1 VSGRRWAIQF
11 VCLAGMVIMTAG
23 ASAER
28 QFAVYSSGISVP
40 LHAADGASAPE
51 TLQGISSSQ
60 WCFEAIGRQFT
71 EPAHALSPPGN
82 SADTCSPAL
91 LPAVPAAISLT
102 LCGFLCVSFVRDRR
116 AWLAVA
122 CALLWPGRAGIRAV
136 PQLGHK
142 LRFVSASARQA
153 TANLN
158 PALPADSF
166 QRAGNHEAV
175 RYTGLL
181 RHLEGIPLHNLSSI
195 QGTLSNL
202 PFPRKRESRYGS
214 RRLPLYATGNYDIK
228 TRQAR
233 VRTHSISR
241 RSFVAQTAWSE
252 RVLVCPAG
260 ATGQLFILSSPAF
273 IFSNLSRGPPDVF
286 LA

>member
-142 LRFVSASARQA
+142 LRCK
-153 TANLN
+153 
-158 PALPADSF
+158 
-166 QRAGNHEAV
+166 AGNCEFESCVAGRFIPTGRQPRGCSLHRAAPTPRRNTTPQPV
-175 RYTGLL
+175 QHTRYIVQLAIPAKA
-181 RHLEGIPLHNLSSI
+181 GIQIWQSKIAALCN
-195 QGTLSNL
+195 
-202 PFPRKRESRYGS
+202 R
-214 RRLPLYATGNYDIK
+214 
-228 TRQAR
+228 
-233 VRTHSISR
+233 
-241 RSFVAQTAWSE
+241 
-252 RVLVCPAG
+252 
-260 ATGQLFILSSPAF
+260 
-273 IFSNLSRGPPDVF
+273 
-286 LA
+286 